1 MSAPTIAETLKFANL
16 QMAAE
21 ALYDYDA
28 NVTGVT
34 LSPGAKYDGVIL
46 DRFLVSG
53 NRHASKFT
61 STEAAKFAEQ
71 WTVVEHISNT
81 TTGFSGTLLKALK
94 NDPSQYIKAGDLV
107 LSFRSTE
114 FLDDHARDNTA
125 TNVLEIKEKG
135 FAFGQLSDMED
146 WYQSLQQRG
155 KITGPLSVTG
165 YSLGGHLAT
174 AFNLLHQNEL
184 NGGQV
189 VLFNG
194 AGIGKIGTGDNTLAG
209 TQTKLREMIG
219 RFTTLR
225 AQGETTGFLDSFQS
239 EAGRNAYQAIQAHL
253 ASTLGVPRAAVG
265 GGFNDALMALANGV
279 RPNSPE
285 DAYAAQRQ
293 YDYDLLYE
301 AVARIKAVYEAAHRA
316 PTLSSGAPGG
326 PETGPPNP
334 ANVQDLYSRPDG
346 SLALAIA
353 GESIDYQLAVLHT
366 QKEYSTSA
374 LGPTDSLA
382 AARGTPTPG
391 AGGPLSNQWDI
402 VGSETTTPPW
412 YGVAYSQYR
421 YGNDFKLFIED
432 QPITRGDFLGAT
444 LTELF
449 QGNIQL
455 LHPNYAL
462 NDFGD
467 THSLV
472 LIVDSLNVQNTLLQL
487 VPEGQRA
494 TATQTLD
501 TVLKNASWRKAQPDS
516 AQGKAEGDV
525 LESVVNALADLILGP
540 QAKAQRL
547 NGSPDGNT
555 WAVVNTTDFQA
566 AGLPYTGRDAFYAK
580 LKAITDTDA
589 YKTTLAGKLTLTPS
603 TIDLAGTARND
614 YFAYAA
620 LASLSPFV
628 FKPVSSIDDTSMT
641 TAFGASYTAWQ
652 ADRDAVASGRTA
664 STISDQ
670 WIADRVAML
679 AFKNDFNMRNIEPYK
694 PDLTEGAGDNVTP
707 KIAPIYFEDM
717 VSGYKIQQGR
727 LDGGTAKRFI
737 FGDDTAN
744 TDITGGRYDDRLYGN
759 AGNDTLTGDAG
770 NDYLEGGAGI
780 DVLNGGE
787 DADTLYGGR
796 DDDILDGGAGEDTYI
811 INDGDGKDRVRGED
825 SGRNRILHNGKLIAG
840 AFVQDVAGGAY
851 RFVGEGNF
859 EMQFNSP
866 GVLTFDQNTS
876 LTFDDYVSAEA
887 LNAANFGLRLID
899 AAVTNGLDLKGDL
912 APTTSPVRYD
922 TLGNV
927 EVDPAR
933 AMLNRADTL
942 NGSIGNDRIEGL
954 GGADIVNGFAGN
966 DLLAGGAGADILV
979 GGLGEDRLYAG
990 VQATLDANA
999 TQLNEGAELLAGGGG
1014 DDLMVGSGGNDLLL
1028 GGEGR
1033 DVLIGGSG
1041 ADNLLGDVDADQIS
1055 RTWSATRTLIP
1066 QGGSVDYQLNYSN
1079 MATSDAQGA
1088 DDVLYGGAGD
1098 DWLRGGGGNDILD
1111 GGADADILFG
1121 EAGNDTLLG
1130 GSGNDIL
1137 NGDGGT
1143 QQGDDW
1149 LAGGA
1154 GDDTLYGMGGQD
1166 SLYGEAGTDLI
1177 AGGEGNDSLDG
1188 GTGDDDLYGEAGN
1201 DILLGGAGSDTLAG
1215 GEDNDTLDGGADAD
1229 ALNGGAG
1236 DDTYLVTSGQAP
1248 QNSAVENI
1256 TDTSGTDTVRLQG
1269 FDTTTLKASAINGRD
1284 LLLKD
1289 NANRVVI
1296 IDGLN
1301 GAIERFELN
1310 GETLGYTQM
1319 IGRFAAGPLQG
1330 TNAEGRRWQYGGKGN
1345 DNLSSLVGNAI
1356 LGGGGG
1362 NDTLTA
1368 DGNNNTIVY
1377 GRGEGTDRVL
1387 TGGVGNVLRL
1397 GPGITAADLTLKLG
1411 SLAIQVGGDANDTI
1425 HFDSFDANAVQARKP
1440 FDQVEFDDGTTLSY
1454 EDLLARGF
1462 DLTGTAGNDT
1472 LAGTNVNDRIS
1483 GGTGND
1489 TLSGGAG
1496 DDRYSF
1502 ALGDGQD
1509 KIIDTAGTD
1518 TVSFGPG
1525 LNAADLTVA
1534 QRTDAG
1540 GRWLDLGFAGGD
1552 KISIKDGDR
1561 GVIERF
1567 EFDGGSVLST
1577 ENLLDRL
1584 AVRDLLGTAG
1594 NDILLGGAGDDTL
1607 DGAGGDDLLRG
1618 QGGNDRYRLGSGLGN
1633 DVIEDT
1639 GANTLVLDGGIRFD
1653 ALSATRQGDD
1663 LVLAQRGVSGSTRLA
1678 GYFQDGTPWTV
1689 VAADAQTT
1697 DTDTLV
1703 VATTARASDMVASL
1717 RANFESDLRNGFT
1730 QTMAAT
1736 GFAALADGSYV
1747 RHTTAG
1753 AYAYYNSTQ
1762 QTLRTDY
1769 TSRSTGELVQR
1780 YSESYS
1786 STRWTKG
1793 PFTSY
1798 GIPQSWGP
1806 AVIADESA
1814 RLVRN
1819 AVTSDDA
1826 NIVATSNPVT
1836 SNPFNAYYSYDTVI
1850 GAIAGTNGLGSPSL
1864 GYWNQ
1869 ASTAFNFTTAEM
1881 TWAVTGSQSSTQST
1895 SRTHFTSP
1903 WLTGRET
1910 STVQSLTQT
1919 LKGSVLGVAPGVTPT
1934 DGSQAFPRYVN
1945 AMAFTQSLQKNYAV
1959 VSAGD
1964 GDNVIDGGELVD
1976 AGGGNDTVLVR
1987 AAAFV
1992 DGGAG
1997 DDTITSLTNQGGIL
2011 FGNAGND
2018 TVTGGGGDD
2027 TLIGGAGTDTL
2038 NGGYGNDTY
2047 RLLDSE
2053 DSIDWIEDSGGQ
2065 DSVAFGIGVRAD
2077 TLALG
2082 GGTDHGYLELT
2093 QANGTGV
2100 RLHIGAL
2107 GAPDVETVAFDD
2119 GSTVATAQLLAARD
2133 EDHIVGTDAAEVFH
2147 VGYGNDSVYSG
2158 GGNDLLDGGAGDDML
2173 AGEAGDDT
2181 LKGGAGNDTYLFA
2194 GGDGN
2199 DTIDSSDAAYV
2210 DKDVLRFGAGIA
2222 AADIQMVR
2230 KGDDLLMSLSTGD
2243 TLTLKDWWA
2252 VGAVHL
2258 SRVDFAADP
2267 SWDAGT
2273 LNTLAAQA
2281 PIVGGDAGDQL
2292 KGTAGNDVLLG
2303 LAGDDTLDGGDG
2315 NDILTGGSGDDILRD
2330 GLGSDIIRF
2339 GVGDGHDTLEL
2350 TGAVWPH
2357 WNSDVLQLGA
2367 GIDATAVRVTREGF
2381 DLVMDFGSIG
2391 DRVTVRNWWNNGAR
2405 IGSVQFA
2412 DGTAWSG
2419 QDLENR
2425 IEKLGSEGDDWI
2437 TGSAESNFLTGLGG
2451 EDRLFG
2457 GAGNDTMLGGA
2468 GDDTLFGDDGEDTLE
2483 GGTGNDVLHGG
2494 TGNDVFVFGR
2504 DDGMDFIDQGGAA
2517 PNTDQDVLRFKS
2529 GIAPGDVQVSR
2540 IGDDLQLL
2548 VSADGGR
2555 VGMHWWQADA
2565 VRLARVEF
2573 ADGTVWDADT
2583 LIEVAS
2589 PGAPGDPEDPPLE
2602 LVNIQRGGDGNDALA
2617 GSAGKDDLAG
2627 GLGDDQLAGGAGDD
2641 VYRFDSGDG
2650 HDTIDQSS
2658 AAAADVDVLQF
2669 GPGIRAEDVTVSR
2682 DGNDLLLRFAGETDQ
2697 VTLRDWWGGAGPR
2710 IASVVFADHTVW
2722 RREDLFAKLPEMPSD
2737 GITIE
2742 QREHFGSVLQYIR
2755 GSDGADVIIS
2765 DNTGPDFIYGNG
2777 GNDIL
2782 RASASGWYDV
2792 LDGGTG
2798 NDVYVWNLGDTVAQI
2813 EQASAGDND
2822 VDVLRFGPGVHADS
2836 ISFRFVTVF
2845 DDSGT
2850 NSFANQRFVTIWS
2863 DYEGHIAQVMDWSKP
2878 TVRSLSSIEFADGTT
2893 FDREDIESRVR
2904 VGIYNGSENSGNYI
2918 IGDNEAQGFFYGSV
2932 HGDDTLIG
2940 GTGDDYLNGQG
2951 GNDTLFGEAGYDVF
2965 NGEAGDDTLDPGV
2978 GGGYLT
2984 GGAGSDTYLFNRGD
2998 GTVWIDQSGT
3008 AAGDADV
3015 LRFGPDITS
3024 ADIVAKRVH
3033 GLNPPGWGGAF
3044 PDDLGLTFKGSDDLV
3059 LLKNWWEPDTVRVA
3073 RIEFADGTIWT
3084 TADIEA
3090 AMSPAGDDRMLGD
3103 DAASDR
3109 LNGGAGND
3117 SLAGGGGNDV
3127 LGGGTGNDFIDG
3139 GTDDDTLDGGAGNDV
3154 LVAGSGNNSLAGGE
3168 GDDTFVVDASA
3179 GVDHISDTGGVD
3191 TLVLEGATPGD
3202 ISLGVGSL
3210 KIVVNSTG
3218 REIHIDDFDAE
3229 NPLGSGGV
3237 EYFRFAD
3244 GSVLDKQEL
3253 IAALGFHPTGGNG
3266 NDTLNG
3272 TALNDRL
3279 SGNGGDD
3286 ILRGGHG
3293 DDLLEGSDGA
3303 DVYQFN
3309 LGDGFDTIDDAPDSI
3324 GNRIVFGVGTTRD
3337 SIVLATN
3344 GPDLLIA
3351 YSAGDA
3357 VLVSYGAPSQPEG
3370 AVISRIDFADGTSAS
3385 IQELMNQAPVAVP
3398 LRDVAIPEGS
3408 GVSVFAAAGF
3418 FDADGDTLVYSAG
3431 QADGAALPAWLSFDA
3446 TSGLLSGLAQGGDV
3460 GNVSVAMTA
3469 TDPFGRSATQTFR
3482 ITVESVNDAPIPTEA
3497 LAAQSVLED
3506 TAFSYQLP
3514 ADAFIE
3520 RDVGDVL
3527 ALSARLASGAP
3538 LPTWLS
3544 FDAATGTFSGVP
3556 ANADVGELTIEVT
3569 ATDLVGASTSQ
3580 NMALTIVNT
3589 NDAPTQVVAIG
3600 DAVAVQDVLFQIDLP
3615 TGAFRD
3621 VDANDVLNYSGVL
3634 SNGSPLPGWLYLDA
3648 VTGSLSGTPRNGDV
3662 GAIGVIITAIDNSG
3676 TSASQQFGLMV
3687 VDTNDAPL
3695 ATDTL
3700 SNQIAHPGSAFA
3712 WSLPTNLFMDVDA
3725 GDSLT
3730 LSLALSD
3737 GAALPGWLAF
3747 DPATGVVSGI
3757 PASGD
3762 VGTLSLSL
3770 LATDSA
3776 GEVAQI
3782 NVDLTVASPNQ
3793 TLTGTDG
3800 NDSLLGAA
3808 GDDTLS
3814 GGLGADWLSGGAGN
3828 DSFQLSADGAWVSGY
3843 VVRNDGSPGHA
3854 GSGRTVSITGR
3865 VKSFDAMDGGAGS
3878 DLLLGTA
3885 GNDVIVLDDAYSP
3898 SPNGLQPRF
3907 SAIERIDAGDG
3918 NDVVDLTSSRWGYG
3932 DVAVDGGNGD
3942 DVLWTS
3948 GGNDSLSGG
3957 AGNDTLDGGWGGDTM
3972 VGGLDNDTYVVDDA
3986 ADVVVENAAEGT
3998 DTVQSTITCA
4008 LGADLENLT
4017 LLGSAAINGTGND
4030 SNNVLTGNAAANTL
4044 MGGIGNDS
4052 LNGAA
4057 GADILIGGL
4066 GDDTY
4071 TVDNLADA
4079 VVELS
4084 GEGTDLVNASVAYV
4098 LASNVERLTLTGTLA
4113 IDGTGNELNNLLTGN
4128 AAPNVLSGGAG
4139 NDALNGGAGADTL
4152 IGGLGNDSY
4161 TVDNMADAV
4170 VERAD
4175 EGVDLVNASL
4185 SHALADNVENL
4196 TLTGAAAINAIG
4208 NAMDNLLT
4216 GNSAINI
4223 LSGGLG
4229 NDWLDG
4235 KAGADTLIGGAGD
4248 DVYVVDNA
4256 GDVVVEVAGEGVDRV
4271 QASLSHTLAA
4281 EVENLTLTGTAS
4293 ISGTGNALDNVI
4305 TGTSGNNTLTGDAG
4319 NDTLDGKAGTDVLVG
4334 GSGND
4339 TYVFGAGYGRDTI
4352 RENDSTA
4359 GNSDAARFLAGI
4371 AADQIWLRHVG
4382 NHLEAGIIGTTD
4394 KLTLENWYLGS
4405 SYHVEQFQTA
4415 DGKQLLDSR
4424 VENLVQAM
4432 AAFAPPAAGQTSLP
4446 PTYQDTL
4453 APVIAANWQ

>member
-1 MSAPTIAETLKFANL
+1 
-16 QMAAE
+16 
-21 ALYDYDA
+21 
-28 NVTGVT
+28 
-34 LSPGAKYDGVIL
+34 
-46 DRFLVSG
+46 
-53 NRHASKFT
+53 
-61 STEAAKFAEQ
+61 
-71 WTVVEHISNT
+71 
-81 TTGFSGTLLKALK
+81 
-94 NDPSQYIKAGDLV
+94 
-107 LSFRSTE
+107 
-114 FLDDHARDNTA
+114 
-125 TNVLEIKEKG
+125 
-135 FAFGQLSDMED
+135 
-146 WYQSLQQRG
+146 
-155 KITGPLSVTG
+155 
-165 YSLGGHLAT
+165 
-174 AFNLLHQNEL
+174 
-184 NGGQV
+184 
-189 VLFNG
+189 
-194 AGIGKIGTGDNTLAG
+194 
-209 TQTKLREMIG
+209 
-219 RFTTLR
+219 
-225 AQGETTGFLDSFQS
+225 
-239 EAGRNAYQAIQAHL
+239 
-253 ASTLGVPRAAVG
+253 
-265 GGFNDALMALANGV
+265 
-279 RPNSPE
+279 
-285 DAYAAQRQ
+285 
-293 YDYDLLYE
+293 
-301 AVARIKAVYEAAHRA
+301 
-316 PTLSSGAPGG
+316 
-326 PETGPPNP
+326 
-334 ANVQDLYSRPDG
+334 
-346 SLALAIA
+346 
-353 GESIDYQLAVLHT
+353 
-366 QKEYSTSA
+366 
-374 LGPTDSLA
+374 
-382 AARGTPTPG
+382 
-391 AGGPLSNQWDI
+391 
-402 VGSETTTPPW
+402 
-412 YGVAYSQYR
+412 
-421 YGNDFKLFIED
+421 
-432 QPITRGDFLGAT
+432 
-444 LTELF
+444 
-449 QGNIQL
+449 
-455 LHPNYAL
+455 
-462 NDFGD
+462 
-467 THSLV
+467 
-472 LIVDSLNVQNTLLQL
+472 
-487 VPEGQRA
+487 
-494 TATQTLD
+494 
-501 TVLKNASWRKAQPDS
+501 
-516 AQGKAEGDV
+516 
-525 LESVVNALADLILGP
+525 
-540 QAKAQRL
+540 
-547 NGSPDGNT
+547 
-555 WAVVNTTDFQA
+555 
-566 AGLPYTGRDAFYAK
+566 
-580 LKAITDTDA
+580 
-589 YKTTLAGKLTLTPS
+589 
-603 TIDLAGTARND
+603 
-614 YFAYAA
+614 
-620 LASLSPFV
+620 
-628 FKPVSSIDDTSMT
+628 
-641 TAFGASYTAWQ
+641 
-652 ADRDAVASGRTA
+652 
-664 STISDQ
+664 
-670 WIADRVAML
+670 
-679 AFKNDFNMRNIEPYK
+679 
-694 PDLTEGAGDNVTP
+694 
-707 KIAPIYFEDM
+707 
-717 VSGYKIQQGR
+717 
-727 LDGGTAKRFI
+727 
-737 FGDDTAN
+737 
-744 TDITGGRYDDRLYGN
+744 
-759 AGNDTLTGDAG
+759 
-770 NDYLEGGAGI
+770 
-780 DVLNGGE
+780 
-787 DADTLYGGR
+787 
-796 DDDILDGGAGEDTYI
+796 
-811 INDGDGKDRVRGED
+811 
-825 SGRNRILHNGKLIAG
+825 
-840 AFVQDVAGGAY
+840 
-851 RFVGEGNF
+851 
-859 EMQFNSP
+859 
-866 GVLTFDQNTS
+866 
-876 LTFDDYVSAEA
+876 
-887 LNAANFGLRLID
+887 
-899 AAVTNGLDLKGDL
+899 
-912 APTTSPVRYD
+912 
-922 TLGNV
+922 
-927 EVDPAR
+927 
-933 AMLNRADTL
+933 
-942 NGSIGNDRIEGL
+942 
-954 GGADIVNGFAGN
+954 
-966 DLLAGGAGADILV
+966 
-979 GGLGEDRLYAG
+979 
-990 VQATLDANA
+990 
-999 TQLNEGAELLAGGGG
+999 
-1014 DDLMVGSGGNDLLL
+1014 
-1028 GGEGR
+1028 
-1033 DVLIGGSG
+1033 
-1041 ADNLLGDVDADQIS
+1041 
-1055 RTWSATRTLIP
+1055 
-1066 QGGSVDYQLNYSN
+1066 
-1079 MATSDAQGA
+1079 
-1088 DDVLYGGAGD
+1088 
-1098 DWLRGGGGNDILD
+1098 
-1111 GGADADILFG
+1111 
-1121 EAGNDTLLG
+1121 
-1130 GSGNDIL
+1130 
-1137 NGDGGT
+1137 
-1143 QQGDDW
+1143 
-1149 LAGGA
+1149 
-1154 GDDTLYGMGGQD
+1154 
-1166 SLYGEAGTDLI
+1166 
-1177 AGGEGNDSLDG
+1177 
-1188 GTGDDDLYGEAGN
+1188 
-1201 DILLGGAGSDTLAG
+1201 
-1215 GEDNDTLDGGADAD
+1215 
-1229 ALNGGAG
+1229 
-1236 DDTYLVTSGQAP
+1236 
-1248 QNSAVENI
+1248 
-1256 TDTSGTDTVRLQG
+1256 
-1269 FDTTTLKASAINGRD
+1269 
-1284 LLLKD
+1284 
-1289 NANRVVI
+1289 
-1296 IDGLN
+1296 
-1301 GAIERFELN
+1301 
-1310 GETLGYTQM
+1310 
-1319 IGRFAAGPLQG
+1319 
-1330 TNAEGRRWQYGGKGN
+1330 
-1345 DNLSSLVGNAI
+1345 
-1356 LGGGGG
+1356 
-1362 NDTLTA
+1362 
-1368 DGNNNTIVY
+1368 
-1377 GRGEGTDRVL
+1377 
-1387 TGGVGNVLRL
+1387 
-1397 GPGITAADLTLKLG
+1397 
-1411 SLAIQVGGDANDTI
+1411 
-1425 HFDSFDANAVQARKP
+1425 
-1440 FDQVEFDDGTTLSY
+1440 
-1454 EDLLARGF
+1454 
-1462 DLTGTAGNDT
+1462 
-1472 LAGTNVNDRIS
+1472 
-1483 GGTGND
+1483 
-1489 TLSGGAG
+1489 
-1496 DDRYSF
+1496 
-1502 ALGDGQD
+1502 
-1509 KIIDTAGTD
+1509 
-1518 TVSFGPG
+1518 
-1525 LNAADLTVA
+1525 
-1534 QRTDAG
+1534 
-1540 GRWLDLGFAGGD
+1540 
-1552 KISIKDGDR
+1552 
-1561 GVIERF
+1561 
-1567 EFDGGSVLST
+1567 
-1577 ENLLDRL
+1577 
-1584 AVRDLLGTAG
+1584 
-1594 NDILLGGAGDDTL
+1594 
-1607 DGAGGDDLLRG
+1607 
-1618 QGGNDRYRLGSGLGN
+1618 
-1633 DVIEDT
+1633 
-1639 GANTLVLDGGIRFD
+1639 
-1653 ALSATRQGDD
+1653 
-1663 LVLAQRGVSGSTRLA
+1663 
-1678 GYFQDGTPWTV
+1678 
-1689 VAADAQTT
+1689 
-1697 DTDTLV
+1697 
-1703 VATTARASDMVASL
+1703 
-1717 RANFESDLRNGFT
+1717 
-1730 QTMAAT
+1730 
-1736 GFAALADGSYV
+1736 
-1747 RHTTAG
+1747 
-1753 AYAYYNSTQ
+1753 
-1762 QTLRTDY
+1762 
-1769 TSRSTGELVQR
+1769 
-1780 YSESYS
+1780 
-1786 STRWTKG
+1786 
-1793 PFTSY
+1793 
-1798 GIPQSWGP
+1798 
-1806 AVIADESA
+1806 
-1814 RLVRN
+1814 
-1819 AVTSDDA
+1819 
-1826 NIVATSNPVT
+1826 
-1836 SNPFNAYYSYDTVI
+1836 
-1850 GAIAGTNGLGSPSL
+1850 
-1864 GYWNQ
+1864 
-1869 ASTAFNFTTAEM
+1869 
-1881 TWAVTGSQSSTQST
+1881 
-1895 SRTHFTSP
+1895 
-1903 WLTGRET
+1903 
-1910 STVQSLTQT
+1910 
-1919 LKGSVLGVAPGVTPT
+1919 
-1934 DGSQAFPRYVN
+1934 
-1945 AMAFTQSLQKNYAV
+1945 
-1959 VSAGD
+1959 
-1964 GDNVIDGGELVD
+1964 
-1976 AGGGNDTVLVR
+1976 
-1987 AAAFV
+1987 
-1992 DGGAG
+1992 
-1997 DDTITSLTNQGGIL
+1997 
-2011 FGNAGND
+2011 
-2018 TVTGGGGDD
+2018 
-2027 TLIGGAGTDTL
+2027 
-2038 NGGYGNDTY
+2038 
-2047 RLLDSE
+2047 
-2053 DSIDWIEDSGGQ
+2053 
-2065 DSVAFGIGVRAD
+2065 VRAD